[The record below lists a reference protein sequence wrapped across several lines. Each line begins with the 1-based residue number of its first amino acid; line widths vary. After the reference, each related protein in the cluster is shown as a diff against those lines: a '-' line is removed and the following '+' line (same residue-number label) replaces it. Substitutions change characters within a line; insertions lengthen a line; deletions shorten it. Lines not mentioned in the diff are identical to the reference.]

1 MSSITDE
8 TGGVTQDQTV
18 LRRVAMMQQDRLRAV
33 DLSQAMKAT
42 ARQAAQVVG
51 EHELVEV
58 RVRVSEGSGL
68 AVLMLLGTLLTKWA
82 LPAAVRCVQ

>member
-42 ARQAAQVVG
+42 ARRAAQVVG

-58 RVRVSEGSGL
+58 RNSSGFL
-68 AVLMLLGTLLTKWA
+68 REWLSWCDASGE
-82 LPAAVRCVQ
+82 PAD

>member
-42 ARQAAQVVG
+42 ARRAAQVVG
-51 EHELVEV
+51 
-58 RVRVSEGSGL
+58 
-68 AVLMLLGTLLTKWA
+68 
-82 LPAAVRCVQ
+82 

>member
-42 ARQAAQVVG
+42 ARRAAQVVG

-58 RVRVSEGSGL
+58 RVRDSEGLGW
-68 AVLMLLGTLLTKWA
+68 LL
-82 LPAAVRCVQ
+82 

>member
-33 DLSQAMKAT
+33 DFSQAMRAT
-42 ARQAAQVVG
+42 ARRAAQVVG

-58 RVRVSEGSGL
+58 RVRVRVSEGGAWL
-68 AVLMLLGTLLTKWA
+68 VWCFWGA
-82 LPAAVRCVQ
+82 C